1 MKNRILFTFL
11 IAFSLNNLTAQ
22 FEQQFNIAPIAQVN
36 DYFQGARS
44 YNDIWGYEDQNG
56 REYAVLGARE
66 AFIIYDIA
74 NPSVP
79 QEVAFIPGARS
90 IWRDMKTY
98 GNYIYGISD
107 RTSDGLLIV
116 NMENAPN
123 EITWK
128 FIKPFLTAG
137 LDTQALE
144 SAHNLFIDE
153 NGILYIAGSNINGG
167 GIIMLDLKDNPEDP
181 AYIGPATNRY
191 SHDVFARGDTVYSS
205 DINNGFFSITS
216 VANKQSPELLAL
228 QNTSRNYAHNA
239 WLSDDGNYL
248 YTTDE
253 RPGAFVDAYDIS
265 DLDNITRVDAYR
277 PLATEGT
284 NVVPHNVHYFN
295 GFLVISYYADGVKIV
310 DAHRPDNLIEVGG
323 FDTSPKTG
331 SGDGCWGVFPYLKS
345 GVILASDMEEGL
357 FVLNPDYQR
366 AAYLEGLVID
376 ANTKLPLPAVG
387 VIINSAQ
394 TNFDRSRPDGQF
406 KTGLASGGQV
416 SVTFLLEGYEALTK
430 DYMLENGLVT
440 SDTVELV
447 PIPVVSLSGGITS
460 QSTLQGIPGQ
470 LTLTSET
477 NSYEIQADETGQFF
491 LENVGIGTYEV
502 WVGAWGYRQQ
512 VLAEV
517 EIIPNQ
523 VLNFQ
528 LESGFEDDFY
538 RDFGWTSSSTAR
550 SGDWVREAPIGNN
563 FEGTLTNPDA
573 DLENDFGANAYLTG
587 NGVGGSGLF
596 DVDEGVVTLSSPVM
610 DLSGYEN
617 PEMRFSY
624 WFYNGAGEGTPD
636 DQLLINISNGL
647 TSVDLAIITENTNRW
662 QENTFLLSDFI
673 ELTATMQLTVETSD
687 LGNPHLVEAGF
698 DGFSVVDLVATSSLD
713 LLEQNIDFLIYPNPS
728 RDQFN
733 VQFKMPANFGPVQLN
748 IYSQFG
754 RQLSSRLIN
763 QSAGLIT
770 LGAELPVGVYLLQLL
785 DEKGSQITRKLIK
798 Q

>member
-1 MKNRILFTFL
+1 MNRILFAFF
-11 IAFSLNNLTAQ
+11 ACFSLSHLTAQ
-22 FEQQFNIAPIAQVN
+22 FEQQFNIESIAQVN

-44 YNDIWGYEDQNG
+44 YNDIWGFEDQNG

-74 NPSVP
+74 NPSAP

-90 IWRDMKTY
+90 IWRDIKTY

-123 EITWK
+123 EITWE

-137 LDTQALE
+137 LDTQALGG
-144 SAHNLFIDE
+144 AHNLFIDE

-167 GIIMLDLKDNPEDP
+167 GIIMMDLKDNPGDP
-181 AYIGPATNRY
+181 EYIGPATNRY

-228 QNTSRNYAHNA
+228 QNTSRNYTHNA

-253 RPGAFVDAYDIS
+253 RPGAFVDVYDIS

-295 GFLVISYYADGVKIV
+295 GFLVISYYTDGVKIV

-345 GVILASDMEEGL
+345 GVLLASDMEEGL
-357 FVLNPDYQR
+357 FVLNPNYQR

-376 ANTKLPLPAVG
+376 ANTKLPLPAVA
-387 VIINSAQ
+387 VSINSTQ

-416 SVTFLLEGYEALTK
+416 SVTFTIAGYEALTK
-430 DYMLENGLVT
+430 TYSLENGIVVM
-440 SDTVELV
+440 DTVELV
-447 PIPVVSLSGGITS
+447 PLEKALFSGSIVSKNNQAGIA
-460 QSTLQGIPGQ
+460 GQ
-470 LTLTSET
+470 VFLNNET
-477 NSYEIQADETGQFF
+477 ESYEIKANETGQFF
-491 LENVGIGTYEV
+491 LDNIAIGTYDV
-502 WVGAWGYRQQ
+502 WVGAWGYRQEFLHA
-512 VLAEV
+512 VDLV
-517 EIIPNQ
+517 NNRT
-523 VLNFQ
+523 LNIE
-528 LESGFEDDFY
+528 LEAGFEDNFY
-538 RDFGWTSSSTAR
+538 RDLGWTTNSTAR
-550 SGDWVREAPIGNN
+550 LGDWVRAEPIGTD
-563 FEGTLTNPDA
+563 FEGIPSNPDTDIA
-573 DLENDFGANAYLTG
+573 GDFGSSCYVTG
-587 NGVGGSGLF
+587 NGIGGPGLF
-596 DVDEGVVTLSSPVM
+596 DVDDGVVTLSSPLM
-610 DLSGYEN
+610 DLTAYEN

-636 DQLLINISNGL
+636 DQLLISINNGL
-647 TSVDLAIITENTNRW
+647 TSVDLAVITENTNRW
-662 QENTFLLSDFI
+662 EESAFLLSDFI

-713 LLEQNIDFLIYPNPS
+713 LLNQNIDLNIYPNPS

-733 VQFKMPANFGPVQLN
+733 VQFKMPATFGPVQLN
-748 IYSQFG
+748 VYSQYG
-754 RQLSSRLIN
+754 QQLSSRLIN
-763 QSAGLIT
+763 QRQGLIT
-770 LGAELPVGVYLLQLL
+770 LGAELPAGIYLLQFL